1 MENWVDFKK
10 VKEAVSMEMVL
21 SLSRYSIELRRV
33 NATYLRGACPLPTHN
48 TEGSQNSFGVSTDKN
63 AWACHVK
70 SCVEARGGSKG
81 GNVLDF
87 VAVMEGCTI
96 RDGALKLQDWFGV
109 EASNE
114 KPSDYVRAKDREVPV
129 EKVSEA
135 KADTVSEDD
144 EDGAVNQPLTF
155 TLKSVDSA
163 HPYLSSRGIKESV
176 AKCFGVGFFHGK
188 SKMMHGRLVIPIHNE
203 RGELLAY
210 AGRSVNGSEPK
221 YKFPSGFRKSLVLFN
236 LHRVSSGS
244 DRGVVVVE
252 GFFDSMK
259 LHQAG
264 FPSVVA
270 LMGSS
275 LSLEQEELLVERF
288 DRVVLMLDGDEV
300 GKSAVSEIASRLM
313 RKVFVR
319 VVDVPDGKQPDE
331 LSSGEIQK
339 LLASLGKGGNGSG

>member
-1 MENWVDFKK
+1 MKNWVDFKM

-21 SLSRYSIELRRV
+21 IRYSIKLHRV
-33 NATYLRGACPLPTHN
+33 NATYLRGTCPLPTHN

-87 VAVMEGCTI
+87 VAVMESCTI
-96 RDGALKLQDWFGV
+96 RDGALKLQEWFGV

-114 KPSDYVRAKDREVPV
+114 KPPDYVRAKDREVHI
-129 EKVSEA
+129 EKKSEA
-135 KADTVSEDD
+135 KANTASEDD

-155 TLKSVDSA
+155 TLKGVDST
-163 HPYLSSRGIKESV
+163 HSYLSSRGIKKPV
-176 AKCFGVGFFHGK
+176 AECFGIGFFHGK

-203 RGELLAY
+203 KVELLAY
-210 AGRSVNGSEPK
+210 AGRAIDGSEPK

-236 LHRVSSGS
+236 LHRACASGT

-252 GFFDSMK
+252 GFFDCMK

-264 FPSVVA
+264 FSSVVA

-275 LSLEQEELLVERF
+275 LSTEQEGLLVERF
-288 DRVVLMLDGDEV
+288 DKVVLMLDGDEA
-300 GKSAVSEIASRLM
+300 GKSAVFEIASRLL

-319 VVDVPDGKQPDE
+319 VVEVPDGKQPDE

-339 LLASLGKGGNGSG
+339 LLASLGLGGGENG